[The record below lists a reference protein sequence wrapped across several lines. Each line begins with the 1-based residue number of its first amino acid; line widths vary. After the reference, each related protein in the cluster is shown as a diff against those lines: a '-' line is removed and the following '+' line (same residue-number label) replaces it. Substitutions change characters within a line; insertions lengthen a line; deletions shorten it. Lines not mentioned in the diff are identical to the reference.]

1 MYQKVAA
8 QSDSLKSLWAAK
20 MNLKGTAILA
30 TDADIAEYDRHLHA
44 LEQELERR
52 KEVGHRFNAILTQ
65 QEYLAQEDEKAREAH
80 QVGFNVKKIAHIRMH
95 VDFLC
100 RENIWHIKMTST
112 IVNVFSYL
120 D

>member
-100 RENIWHIKMTST
+100 RENI
-112 IVNVFSYL
+112 
-120 D
+120 

>member
-80 QVGFNVKKIAHIRMH
+80 QVGFNVKKIAHILMH
-95 VDFLC
+95 I
-100 RENIWHIKMTST
+100 RKHMTYQND
-112 IVNVFSYL
+112 IYNCQRFQL
-120 D
+120 FRLK